1 MSQMDNETPK
11 KVLLMMGCPEVPVQM
26 SMILYLSNKLTK
38 AGMDVTV
45 AGTDAATKLLKVSDA
60 DGYYVKKSIDLDQSL
75 ADIIEK
81 KTDFDIC
88 FAFMHSD
95 AGMAFA
101 ATISAISRA
110 KLYAVVFG
118 KNAEPLAETI
128 EFDCVKIV
136 AKAVHN
142 PTPLKN
148 KVDRVIAELVS

>member
-1 MSQMDNETPK
+1 MDEEAPK

-38 AGMDVTV
+38 AGLDVTV
-45 AGTDAATKLLKVSDA
+45 AGTDAATKLLKVSDV
-60 DGYYVKKSIDLDQSL
+60 DGYYVKKSVDLDQCL

-101 ATISAISRA
+101 ATISAISKA

-128 EFDCVKIV
+128 EFNCEKIV

-148 KVDRVIAELVS
+148 KIDKVIAGLIL